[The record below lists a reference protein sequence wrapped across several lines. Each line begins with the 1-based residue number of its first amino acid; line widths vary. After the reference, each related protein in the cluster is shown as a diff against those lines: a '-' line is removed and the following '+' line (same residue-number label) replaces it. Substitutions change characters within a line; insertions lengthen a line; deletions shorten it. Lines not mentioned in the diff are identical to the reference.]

1 MSSLRTFPALLIALS
16 VTLAIPFGSPALA
29 VGEGAAQAPVTIT
42 DPLVAQFAACTG
54 RLSAQMEF
62 QWLMSA
68 ASSDQTQA
76 QRAAMIDLL
85 EAVTPDDQR
94 RAALHR
100 RLEAKVA
107 HYRLLTRAELSGTGK
122 DAAWAAHQA
131 QRNIRSCL
139 KLMG

>member
-1 MSSLRTFPALLIALS
+1 MSSLKTLPALCIAFN
-16 VTLAIPFGSPALA
+16 LAFSGVAWAVDEAAPQVPA
-29 VGEGAAQAPVTIT
+29 P
-42 DPLVAQFAACTG
+42 DDLVAQFATCTG

-85 EAVTPDDQR
+85 DAVTPDDQR

>member
-1 MSSLRTFPALLIALS
+1 MSSLKTLPALCIAFNMTFS
-16 VTLAIPFGSPALA
+16 GVAWAVDEAAPQVPA
-29 VGEGAAQAPVTIT
+29 P
-42 DPLVAQFAACTG
+42 DDLVAQFATCTG
-54 RLSAQMEF
+54 QLSAQMEF

-68 ASSDQTQA
+68 ASSDRTQA

-94 RAALHR
+94 RAALHH